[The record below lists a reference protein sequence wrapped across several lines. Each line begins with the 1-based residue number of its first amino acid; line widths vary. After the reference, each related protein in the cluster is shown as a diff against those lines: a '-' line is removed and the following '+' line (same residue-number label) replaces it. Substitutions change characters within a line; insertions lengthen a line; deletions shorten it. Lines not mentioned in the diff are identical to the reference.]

1 MTCLISPKIIYD
13 APDYV
18 SAKAKNISFCGNSAE
33 KNRQLPMTLNYLDA
47 LANQNAVMIKK
58 TPLNVQRLTGR
69 NLFQHKYNKDVEFIS
84 INKNNEQQTQ
94 DSRFVPIR
102 LKPNEAKKAHECQK
116 VMLKFMKMQYEQSIG
131 TKKED
136 TMRKMYNDAIV
147 DFKEFEAQYK
157 DELST

>member
-1 MTCLISPKIIYD
+1 MDISSFETGSLSAILSELNLSPPKI
-13 APDYV
+13 
-18 SAKAKNISFCGNSAE
+18 N
-33 KNRQLPMTLNYLDA
+33 
-47 LANQNAVMIKK
+47 
-58 TPLNVQRLTGR
+58 
-69 NLFQHKYNKDVEFIS
+69 NLNKDVEFIS